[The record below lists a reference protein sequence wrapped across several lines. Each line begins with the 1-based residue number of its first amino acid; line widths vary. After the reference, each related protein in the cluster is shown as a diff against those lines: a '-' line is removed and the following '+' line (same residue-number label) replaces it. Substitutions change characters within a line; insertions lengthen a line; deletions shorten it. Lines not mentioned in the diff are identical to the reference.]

1 MSERIQLKLYATLAR
16 FSPPAADAYSIFP
29 GTTVDELVDRLALPR
44 AEVKIVFVNGR
55 KAAMDKPL
63 QNGDR
68 VGIFPP
74 VGGG

>member
-1 MSERIQLKLYATLAR
+1 MNERIQLKLYATLAR
-16 FSPPAADAYSIFP
+16 FAPPAADAYSISP

-44 AEVKIVFVNGR
+44 KDVKIVFVNGR
-55 KAAMDKPL
+55 KAAMEKRL
-63 QNGDR
+63 QDGDR